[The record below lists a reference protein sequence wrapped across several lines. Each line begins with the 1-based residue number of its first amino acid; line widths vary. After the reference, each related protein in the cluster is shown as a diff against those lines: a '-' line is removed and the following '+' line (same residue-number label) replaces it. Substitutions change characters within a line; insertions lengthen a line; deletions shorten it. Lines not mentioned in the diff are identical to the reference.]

1 MDTDQEA
8 RGEAEARLDTELGG
22 AVTGKT
28 PGGKAGRVAEGRA
41 DIHTRLSP
49 ESTSKREMRL
59 WPSRRSSYRSLMCL

>member
-8 RGEAEARLDTELGG
+8 RGAEARPDTELGG
-22 AVTGKT
+22 VTGET
-28 PGGKAGRVAEGRA
+28 PGGKAGRVTEGRA
-41 DIHTRLSP
+41 DTRTRLSP